1 MAYQHADLD
10 VLFTVGGE
18 FRPVFGDF
26 VGEGDFAG
34 GGEVQ
39 EGEGD
44 DVLGGGEDGAES
56 CGGPGGGFGGGGVAA
71 VEVDG
76 GVPGDVDAE

>member
-10 VLFTVGGE
+10 VLFTMGGE

-44 DVLGGGEDGAES
+44 DVFGGGEDGTE
-56 CGGPGGGFGGGGVAA
+56 G
-71 VEVDG
+71 
-76 GVPGDVDAE
+76 